1 MLGFGALGEFALGEI
16 SRALITPP
24 PPSGGQVDAS
34 TIPPARTVN
43 FGGGTNR
50 VDFGGGTNRVD
61 F

>member
-1 MLGFGALGEFALGEI
+1 MLGFGALGEFALGEVSRTVDVPPTDPATGIDPSKI
-16 SRALITPP
+16 S
-24 PPSGGQVDAS
+24 S
-34 TIPPARTVN
+34 ARTVN